1 MIKVEHIYKKFG
13 NNIVFNN
20 LNYQFEDKTFYILTG
35 ENGSGKSCLLYILGL
50 IDTKFS
56 GKIYFKDK
64 QILFSSRHLVGK
76 KRKGIS
82 FLMPKGNL
90 ISYLSCKD
98 NLMLGVHNKIINLC
112 PELNLNQDIKSLSG
126 GEELLLALSR
136 DISLKKDI
144 YLLDEVTSSL
154 DDKHVEQ
161 ITNALQE
168 LSKEKLIIMASHDQR
183 VFNIGKRL
191 ILKDGLLK
199 DY

>member
-76 KRKGIS
+76 K
-82 FLMPKGNL
+82 FL
-90 ISYLSCKD
+90 
-98 NLMLGVHNKIINLC
+98 
-112 PELNLNQDIKSLSG
+112 
-126 GEELLLALSR
+126 
-136 DISLKKDI
+136 
-144 YLLDEVTSSL
+144 
-154 DDKHVEQ
+154 
-161 ITNALQE
+161 
-168 LSKEKLIIMASHDQR
+168 QR
-183 VFNIGKRL
+183 
-191 ILKDGLLK
+191 
-199 DY
+199 